1 MVQGPV
7 TRSRNS
13 ESDLRQAYP
22 IGDVERGQYVQ
33 ANVALPVKAQDI
45 DWMVNEALTV
55 STTVVQLTNR
65 LVGYDYVKLV
75 AEAAAV
81 RFTLDDSAPSATVG
95 WPLEVTDTLT
105 LTGIEEVRDIKFIR
119 RDSVDATLTVFYGW
133 RII

>member
-7 TRSRNS
+7 TRSRNT
-13 ESDLRQAYP
+13 ESDLRQPFP

-33 ANVALPVKAQDI
+33 ANTALPVKAQDI

-55 STTVVQLTNR
+55 STSVVQLTHR

-75 AEAAAV
+75 VEAAAV
-81 RFTLDDSAPSATVG
+81 RFTLDDSNPTASVG

-105 LTGIEEVRDIKFIR
+105 LTGFEEVKDIKFIR
-119 RDSVDATLTVFYGW
+119 RDSVDATLTVFYGR